1 LMNIPESLQRI
12 LLRQANLAS
21 PCHSKKDRPNTWH
34 RQYHYSSAVRILNNK
49 MPFMSWSWLQLGQGN
64 YWQGA
69 GYWHVGST
77 SRLWCYLSWS
87 CICRHKYTLFL
98 STDGNFQLQWKHKNG
113 DPDDVALNQGNGY
126 FVENAQY
133 KEYLACVQ
141 PEFQVSTV
149 IAFALFVFILAQKST
164 CSHLCAVRQQN
175 IIKFKNADISG
186 VVAIQCACH
195 GFYMPWGV
203 VDLMKGEA

>member
-1 LMNIPESLQRI
+1 
-12 LLRQANLAS
+12 
-21 PCHSKKDRPNTWH
+21 
-34 RQYHYSSAVRILNNK
+34 
-49 MPFMSWSWLQLGQGN
+49 
-64 YWQGA
+64 
-69 GYWHVGST
+69 
-77 SRLWCYLSWS
+77 
-87 CICRHKYTLFL
+87 L
-98 STDGNFQLQWKHKNG
+98 STDGNFRLQRKHKNG

-141 PEFQVSTV
+141 PESQVSTV

-164 CSHLCAVRQQN
+164 CSHLRAVRQQN
-175 IIKFKNADISG
+175 IIKFKNADISR

-195 GFYMPWGV
+195 GFYMPQGV